1 MDKYIAEFKAYLNQ
15 LSEDEL
21 DEVVNFYAEYLADGG
36 FETYEAAVAELG
48 SPRQL
53 ARKVLADYSIRL
65 LDSPE
70 EESQTMGGRVA
81 HSRRQVRTI
90 WLILL
95 AILSTPLTIPI
106 AIAVLATLFGV
117 MVGAAAI
124 IFAIIVTIIALVVA
138 GIVVLGV
145 GIGIIGQSFTTGLVY
160 IGGGLVVIGFFI
172 ALIPAFNWLIRGA
185 IHVTLSFSRWLYG
198 KLTSRNRAEKER
210 DQK

>member
-21 DEVVNFYAEYLADGG
+21 DEVVNFYSEYLADGG

-70 EESQTMGGRVA
+70 EEGQTMGSRAA

-95 AILSTPLTIPI
+95 AILSTPVTIPI
-106 AIAVLATLFGV
+106 AIAVLATLLGV
-117 MVGAAAI
+117 LIGAAAI
-124 IFAIIVTIIALVVA
+124 IIAIVVTIVALAVA
-138 GIVVLGV
+138 GVIGLGV
-145 GIGIIGQSFTTGLVY
+145 GIGIIGQSLPTGLVY
-160 IGGGLVVIGFFI
+160 IGGGLVVLGLFI
-172 ALIPAFNWLIRGA
+172 VLIPAFNWLIRGA

-198 KLTSRNRAEKER
+198 KLASRNRAEKER
-210 DQK
+210 DRK